1 MFEKLPRTL
10 WMCSLVIIGGYV
22 AASVVP
28 ARAQSDLDALM
39 SRALERRDEG
49 WKALQQFVLDERERL
64 ELRGPTGTPVWG
76 DEREYTWYIRDGFF
90 VRSPVRFGGAA
101 ISEDDRRKFENEFL
115 ERERQREKRERAVEA
130 GANGAKAPASDPQP
144 AAPGNAHVDT
154 FITQISQPGFVSSA
168 YFLRFKFEQGRYAL
182 VGREQL
188 EGRNVLKIEYYP
200 TRLLEH
206 ERDLDREREAER
218 SRKRVDA
225 SDTVLKLLNKGSRVT
240 LWVEPVAQQIIRY
253 TFENVALDFFPGRWL
268 AYATGAT
275 ASMSM
280 GQPFDGVWLPR
291 QMELRVGFMLATGQ
305 FDYRYAIEYHDY
317 RKAEVTSTIRV
328 PDRK

>member
-1 MFEKLPRTL
+1 MWL
-10 WMCSLVIIGGYV
+10 CSIVLVGAYV
-22 AASVVP
+22 ASSVVP

-39 SRALERRDEG
+39 SRALARRDEG
-49 WKALQQFVLDERERL
+49 WLALQQFILDERERL

-76 DEREYTWYIRDGFF
+76 DEREYTWFIRDGFF
-90 VRSPVRFGGAA
+90 VRSPVRFGGAVV
-101 ISEDDRRKFENEFL
+101 SESDRRKFEAEFL
-115 ERERQREKRERAVEA
+115 EREQQREKRERAAEA
-130 GANGAKAPASDPQP
+130 GNGTTADAPP
-144 AAPGNAHVDT
+144 APDSGQAGNARVDT
-154 FITQISQPGFVSSA
+154 FLTQISQPGFISSA

-182 VGREQL
+182 VAREQL
-188 EGRNVLKIEYYP
+188 DGRNVLKVEYYP
-200 TRLLEH
+200 TRMLENM
-206 ERDLDREREAER
+206 RDRVRERERESER
-218 SRKRVDA
+218 SRRQVDA

-240 LWVEPVAQQIIRY
+240 LWVEPVSQQIVRY

-305 FDYRYAIEYHDY
+305 FDYHYAIEYHDY